1 MANRRLNL
9 TCAALVLLLAAAPLP
24 QDKRIVATVARTIAP
39 PPATRPMHMP
49 TDVAVDSVGRVYVA
63 DGANDRVVRF
73 AADGRFDDTF
83 KVASSL
89 KRPAGLFVDAADV
102 LWIADTGNKR
112 LVSVSVK
119 GETTPLELPKINDA
133 TADPTDIV
141 LTADLRRL
149 YVVDNDNHR
158 VLIRD
163 NPAGKWSAMGAP
175 GRALGQFQWP
185 FFAGV
190 DREGYV
196 YLTEA
201 IGGRVQSISPADKW
215 AGDLGRWGIEPGQ
228 LYRPKGVA
236 CHPGSGHIFV
246 SDSTLAVVQVFTP
259 RGGFVGVLC
268 DAAGTPLRFEHP
280 MGLAFGPKGDLN
292 VVELKANRV
301 AVVSL
306 PALKQ

>member
-1 MANRRLNL
+1 MYAGF
-9 TCAALVLLLAAAPLP
+9 ALLLAAAPLP

-49 TDVAVDSVGRVYVA
+49 TDVAVDSAGRVYVA
-63 DGANDRVVRF
+63 DGANDRVLRF
-73 AADGRFDDTF
+73 VEDGRLDETF
-83 KVASSL
+83 KIAASL
-89 KRPAGLFVDAADV
+89 KRPAGLFVDSSDV
-102 LWIADTGNKR
+102 LWIADTGNRR
-112 LVSVSVK
+112 LVTVNAK
-119 GETTPLELPKINDA
+119 GEATPFELPQVKEA
-133 TADPTDIV
+133 AADPTDVV
-141 LTADLRRL
+141 LSADLKRL

-158 VLIRD
+158 VLIRE
-163 NPAGKWSAMGAP
+163 NPTGKWSSMGSA

-185 FFAGV
+185 FFAGI

-196 YLTEA
+196 YLSEA

-215 AGDLGRWGIEPGQ
+215 AGDLGRWGIEAGQ

-236 CHPGSGHIFV
+236 CHPVTGHVFI

-259 RGGFVGVLC
+259 RGGFAGVLC
-268 DAAGTPLRFEHP
+268 DPDGTPLRFQHP
-280 MGLAFGPKGDLN
+280 MGLAFDPRGNLN

-306 PALKQ
+306 PAVKK